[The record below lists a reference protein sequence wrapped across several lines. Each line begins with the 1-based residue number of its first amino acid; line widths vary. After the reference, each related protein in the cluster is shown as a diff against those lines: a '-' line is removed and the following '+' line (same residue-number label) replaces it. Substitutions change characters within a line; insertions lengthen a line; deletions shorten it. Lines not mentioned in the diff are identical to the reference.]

1 MKPLDSIAKRDLL
14 ASQKFDPDL
23 VKGYADDFLSQE
35 RYGDALAFY
44 IKIRDD
50 AGIRKVKEAAV
61 RLGNPDLL
69 WQVEHEDRDAVT
81 RKDWVACG
89 DHAMR
94 LGKFRSAT
102 YVFERIGDP
111 EKLAAAER
119 EFKAASPDES
129 RPPAEA

>member
-1 MKPLDSIAKRDLL
+1 MKPLDSLAKRDLL

-23 VKGYADDFLSQE
+23 VKGYADDFLSQK

-44 IKIRDD
+44 IKIRDE

-94 LGKFRSAT
+94 LGKFRSAA
-102 YVFERIGDP
+102 YVFERISDE
-111 EKLAAAER
+111 EKLAVAEQ
-119 EFKAASPDES
+119 EFKDAPSDEAK
-129 RPPAEA
+129 PNATE